1 MSRFVVNV
9 YFSSEGIA
17 NDIAY
22 YVKVVMLMYQCVIGM
37 LLNVKLYV
45 DSMSISN
52 VGEGSLS
59 TNEMKMKNNA
69 CALNYGLVL
78 NILMLFKKLNN
89 MKLVFLLRFVNLI

>member
-9 YFSSEGIA
+9 YFSCEGIA
-17 NDIAY
+17 NDIAF
-22 YVKVVMLMYQCVIGM
+22 YVKVVMLMYQCVMWM
-37 LLNVKLYV
+37 LLNVNLYV

-69 CALNYGLVL
+69 CALN
-78 NILMLFKKLNN
+78 
-89 MKLVFLLRFVNLI
+89 